1 MPRIRRKNRR
11 NKKTEHK
18 EYTLTGPK
26 TIEQKIT
33 RDIFNAINKHMDI
46 PHCVICGDTEKDGG
60 MEKVEGVY
68 FCETCF
74 MIQTNM
80 E

>member
-11 NKKTEHK
+11 NKKTTHK
-18 EYTLTGPK
+18 EYTLIGPQ
-26 TIEQKIT
+26 TVEQKIT
-33 RDIFNAINKHMDI
+33 RDILSSINKHTDI